1 MLELVGDA
9 FRQGYRYGI
18 GVGLRPSLRFG
29 QTSIECGTI
38 VNGYLHQS
46 LLVSSVNISRLCCVY
61 LFKENL

>member
-9 FRQGYRYGI
+9 FRQGDRYGI
-18 GVGLRPSLRFG
+18 GVELRPSLEFG

-46 LLVSSVNISRLCCVY
+46 LLV
-61 LFKENL
+61 